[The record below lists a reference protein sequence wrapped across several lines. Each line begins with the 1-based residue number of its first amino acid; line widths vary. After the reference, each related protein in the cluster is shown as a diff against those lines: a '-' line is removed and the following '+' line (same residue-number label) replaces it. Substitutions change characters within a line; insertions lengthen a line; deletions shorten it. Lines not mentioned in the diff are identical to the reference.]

1 MAEQQTTDQSD
12 TADAASVVHKDLDG
26 YLKDI
31 EALETVF
38 ETWDETQA
46 GVVQTYRDAIEALH
60 KEAIK
65 RFINTLKTEPAAM
78 AAMKGA
84 VSDEVVYAVLRH
96 LQLVKPSLHERVE
109 EALESVR
116 PMLDS
121 HGGGVELISVQA
133 PDTVEVRFLGSCD
146 GCPASMLTFVAGV
159 KKAIED
165 HCPEITNIKQVKG
178 LVNGSGEAGGS
189 GVQFISPFALN
200 QKGDWLKTVDF
211 KAVPEGGILTM
222 DVDGQDVILS
232 RNGAV
237 ISCFQN
243 ACAHLGMP
251 LDMGDIKDGIITCP
265 HHGFQYDLRSGEC
278 LTAPE
283 VQLQPHAVRIT
294 RNQVEVRLAR

>member
-1 MAEQQTTDQSD
+1 
-12 TADAASVVHKDLDG
+12 
-26 YLKDI
+26 
-31 EALETVF
+31 
-38 ETWDETQA
+38 
-46 GVVQTYRDAIEALH
+46 
-60 KEAIK
+60 
-65 RFINTLKTEPAAM
+65 
-78 AAMKGA
+78 MKSA
-84 VSDEVVYAVLRH
+84 VTDEVVYAVLRH

-121 HGGGVELISVQA
+121 HGGGVELIAVKA

-165 HCPEITNIKQVKG
+165 HCPEITDIKQVKG
-178 LVNGSGEAGGS
+178 LVNGSGDGGGE
-189 GVQFISPFALN
+189 GVQFISPFAIN
-200 QKGDWLKTVDF
+200 QTGDWLKTVEF
-211 KAVPEGGILTM
+211 KAIPEGGVLTM
-222 DVDGQDVILS
+222 QLAGQDVMLS

-237 ISCFQN
+237 VSCFQN

-251 LDMGDIKDGIITCP
+251 LDMGDVKDGIITCP
-265 HHGFQYDLRSGEC
+265 HHGFQYDLKSGEC

-283 VQLQPHAVRIT
+283 VQLQPHAVRII